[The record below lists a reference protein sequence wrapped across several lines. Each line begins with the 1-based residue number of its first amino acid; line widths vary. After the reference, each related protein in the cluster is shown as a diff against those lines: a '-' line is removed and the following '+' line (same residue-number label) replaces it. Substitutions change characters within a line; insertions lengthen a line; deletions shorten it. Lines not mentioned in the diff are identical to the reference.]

1 MSRPKSGYRDFMDSL
16 TAHKTWRTLEPIHA
30 MVYFA
35 AQPAAKYTALGVT
48 EPRMGYFASR
58 AAALGQA
65 GEHQVIATFYNFNPS
80 LVRKSIPAAWQ
91 VASPQQFLDAR
102 LSGVDAALRS
112 VWSDE
117 MLASSEFKQVVTMLR
132 QAAEVACEHPEGRA
146 LFAAHADVPWPDEAH
161 LIAWHAQTLLREF
174 RGDGHIAMLVAE
186 GLSGIEALITHA
198 ASGDIPAD
206 LLQKSRAW
214 SDDEWAAGVLGLQ
227 ARGLLQHGAT
237 LAFSEQGKQMR
248 DRIEAQTDVLSLAP
262 YAALGAQACDLLR
275 AIGRPF
281 SKAVVDGGLLGTAT
295 SRFSQE

>member
-1 MSRPKSGYRDFMDSL
+1 MPPPKSGYRAGMDLL

-35 AQPAAKYTALGVT
+35 PQPIAKYTALGVT

-58 AAALGQA
+58 SAALGAA
-65 GEHQVIATFYNFNPS
+65 GAHQVIATFYNFNPV

-117 MLASSEFKQVVTMLR
+117 MLASPEFKQVVKLLR
-132 QAAEVACEHPEGRA
+132 RAAEVACEHSEGRA
-146 LFAAHADVPWPDEAH
+146 LFAAHADVPWPNEAH
-161 LIAWHAQTLLREF
+161 LVAWHAQTLLREF
-174 RGDGHIAMLVAE
+174 RGDGHIAMLIAE
-186 GLSGIEALITHA
+186 GLSGVEALITHA
-198 ASGDIPAD
+198 ASGAIPAET
-206 LLQKSRAW
+206 LQNSRAW
-214 SDDEWAAGVLGLQ
+214 SDDEWAAGVSGLQ
-227 ARGLLQHGAT
+227 TRGLLQHGAT

-248 DRIEAQTDVLSLAP
+248 DRIEAQTDALSMAP
-262 YAALGAQACDLLR
+262 YAALGAEACDQLR

-281 SKAVVDGGLLGTAT
+281 SKAVVDGGLLGTAA